1 MTHPDHGE
9 TPAPRPQ
16 RPAGAGAKTM
26 TDLLGLANPERS
38 LVNWLVRQ
46 RGASLTDIVA
56 HTQAEPATAQAM
68 LDDLV
73 AAGFLVVDSD
83 SDPAMFKPNLVSR
96 KPRTVPD
103 KLWNALD

>member
-9 TPAPRPQ
+9 TPAPRQ
-16 RPAGAGAKTM
+16 RPAASAGPKTM
-26 TDLLGLANPERS
+26 TDLLVLPDAERT

-46 RGASLTDIVA
+46 RGASLADIVA
-56 HTQAEPATAQAM
+56 HTQAEPAAVQTT
-68 LDDLV
+68 LDNLLS
-73 AAGFLVVDSD
+73 AGFLTVDEA
-83 SDPAMFKPNLVSR
+83 SDPALFKPNLVSR